1 MKYEYKTD
9 ENEILGIRNNIEST
23 GYNGGDSSE
32 TKITMETTT
41 VWGGYTFN
49 IEHED
54 HYHPNMGHQKIIIF
68 ANGDSELQDLIKS
81 LKWLTNKLEII
92 EKDDAK

>member
-1 MKYEYKTD
+1 MKYKFKTNED
-9 ENEILGIRNNIEST
+9 EIIGLKSSIEST
-23 GYNGGDSSE
+23 GHAGGDSSE

-49 IEHED
+49 VEHED
-54 HYHPNMGHQKIIIF
+54 TYQPNMGHQKITVV
-68 ANGDSELQDLIKS
+68 ANGDLELQDLIES

-92 EKDDAK
+92 NTE